1 MIVHIPSQLLSYTG
15 VKQVQVEGATLGEVL
30 LELDRR
36 YPGLRFRIIDEQDR
50 IRQHIHIFVNREMA
64 QGLGQELRPTDDI
77 RIIGALSGG

>member
-1 MIVHIPSQLLSYTG
+1 MNVHIPSQLLSYTG
-15 VKQVQVEGATLGEVL
+15 ASKLAVDGNTLGEVL

-50 IRQHIHIFVNREMA
+50 IRQHIHIFINKEMA
-64 QGLGQELRPTDDI
+64 QGLEQSLQPGDEV